1 MYVDSIKQIIK
12 VVRVLTILL
21 ICAGCS
27 KAAAIDAIQAYHSE
41 LAESDKRHIST
52 EFEKPDVEN
61 ILNSSIHCIIVATDV
76 MGMGIDNPDIRII
89 VQWGLPPG
97 MPALMQQAGQA
108 A

>member
-27 KAAAIDAIQAYHSE
+27 KAAAINAIQAYHSE
-41 LAESDKRHIST
+41 LAESDKRRIST
-52 EFEKPDVEN
+52 EFEKPDMEN

-97 MPALMQQAGQA
+97 MPALMQ
-108 A
+108 